1 MMNKCL
7 YVRLRAH
14 IPESE
19 RKEERSMNRVW
30 ANALVPLLVAA
41 TRAIL
46 EVIKILKK
54 KGKAA
59 S

>member
-1 MMNKCL
+1 
-7 YVRLRAH
+7 
-14 IPESE
+14 
-19 RKEERSMNRVW
+19 MNRVW

-41 TRAIL
+41 TEAIL

-54 KGKAA
+54 KGRAA

>member
-1 MMNKCL
+1 
-7 YVRLRAH
+7 
-14 IPESE
+14 
-19 RKEERSMNRVW
+19 MNRP
-30 ANALVPLLVAA
+30 LVQMLVAVVVAA
-41 TRAIL
+41 TEAIL